1 VKSSVTYGIS
11 ASSYTGDTKR
21 SYDLGYCI
29 WSGICDG
36 TTNLPWS
43 GNSAPVGTVSG
54 RRSVKIDYVTEVA
67 RARLSAVTAA
77 ANSGTKED
85 LVAKINAVIA
95 SVYPNSTIPAAVVT
109 NIVAL
114 TVEVVASS
122 SGVQSGY
129 SAMTQTVSFTPA
141 VDYNDATT
149 ALAYDKGYARFLGI
163 YSTDKVYVTGTS
175 VTGYQTSRRAAL
187 SITWVSQINCD
198 GFSAAY
204 ATASSSGNSAALQAA
219 IQAVITAEYAAVGT
233 ASVPSW
239 PMTALTYS
247 NHCSSDDGLSGADI
261 AGIVVGSF
269 VGALLIVGVIWY
281 FATSSNA
288 APKPKPMSTS
298 MKVTESVAGTSGS
311 EVTDIGRAC
320 C

>member
-1 VKSSVTYGIS
+1 MG
-11 ASSYTGDTKR
+11 
-21 SYDLGYCI
+21 
-29 WSGICDG
+29 
-36 TTNLPWS
+36 
-43 GNSAPVGTVSG
+43 
-54 RRSVKIDYVTEVA
+54 A
-67 RARLSAVTAA
+67 RARLSDVIAA

-95 SVYPNSTIPAAVVT
+95 SVYPNSTIPAANVT

-122 SGVQSGY
+122 SGTQSGY
-129 SAMTQTVSFTPA
+129 STMTQTVSFTPA

-175 VTGYQTSRRAAL
+175 VTGYQTSRRAVL
-187 SITWVSQINCD
+187 SITWISQINCD

-219 IQAVITAEYAAVGT
+219 IQAVITAEYA
-233 ASVPSW
+233 
-239 PMTALTYS
+239 
-247 NHCSSDDGLSGADI
+247 DDGLSGADI
-261 AGIVVGSF
+261 AGIVVGSV

-281 FATSSNA
+281 VATSSNA
-288 APKPKPMSTS
+288 APKPEPAMSPS
-298 MKVTESVAGTSGS
+298 KVTESVARTSERGF
-311 EVTDIGRAC
+311 TDIGREC